1 MAVDLSAARR
11 RLSKIVEE
19 CPTERAAVVDM
30 STIADRINA
39 EHQACEQAARS
50 ALEHARAA
58 GGLLQEAKETLPH
71 GQWESWIEDSCA
83 FSARTARMY
92 MQVAR
97 HWPELE
103 ERQRVAVLSLRE
115 AVKLLSTPRREEEDG
130 ESQGAAQQD
139 VVNANEIERLLACGE
154 DERARE
160 LGKRWSAACY
170 ETVESAQPTVDGFR
184 SLLRL
189 QNEGE
194 RLVLASKCAKL
205 RAEQNFRQIVERC
218 PAALEH
224 LKKTIP
230 PEERDSFF
238 KTLRRMGFAE

>member
-1 MAVDLSAARR
+1 MAVSSVPVSCEQDHLPA
-11 RLSKIVEE
+11 E
-19 CPTERAAVVDM
+19 
-30 STIADRINA
+30 IAERINA

-58 GGLLQEAKETLPH
+58 GGLLQEAKEMLPH
-71 GQWESWIEDSCA
+71 GRWEPWIEESCA

-97 HWPELE
+97 HLPELE

-115 AVKLLSTPRREEEDG
+115 AVKLLSAPRSEEEGG
-130 ESQGAAQQD
+130 ESQGVAQRD
-139 VVNANEIERLLACGE
+139 VVNVNEIERLLACGE

-160 LGKRWSAACY
+160 LEKRWSAAFY

-189 QNEGE
+189 RDEAE
-194 RLVLASKCAKL
+194 RLVLATKCAKL
-205 RAEQNFRQIVERC
+205 RAEQEFKELVWRC
-218 PAALEH
+218 PAALERA
-224 LKKTIP
+224 KKTIP
-230 PEERDSFF
+230 PEHRDSFF
-238 KTLRRMGFAE
+238 EFLRRLGFVA